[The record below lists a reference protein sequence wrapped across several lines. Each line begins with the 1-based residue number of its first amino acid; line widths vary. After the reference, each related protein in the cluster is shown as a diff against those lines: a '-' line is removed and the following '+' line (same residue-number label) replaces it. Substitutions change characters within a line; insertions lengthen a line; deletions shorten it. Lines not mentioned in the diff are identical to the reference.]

1 MNRRD
6 TNLCE
11 HAESTVLLYLFGE
24 APRAYTAHLDAC
36 ADCQTALTEHADTVA
51 WVSPALAPPAEVTAP
66 RGWWLAPALTLAAG
80 LALTLQPSAQ
90 SVANTTV
97 QPAVT
102 ETRGPDLT
110 WEDPLATELKRLEVD
125 IATLEQKVE
134 ASK

>member
-24 APRAYTAHLDAC
+24 APSGYAAHLDAC
-36 ADCQTALTEHADTVA
+36 ADCQAALTEHADTIA

-66 RGWWLAPALTLAAG
+66 RGWWLAPALALAAG

-90 SVANTTV
+90 SIANTTV
-97 QPAVT
+97 QPPPV
-102 ETRGPDLT
+102 EVPDLT
-110 WEDPLATELKRLEVD
+110 WEDPLSTELQRLAVD
-125 IATLEQKVE
+125 IDALSQQVE